1 MHFKELD
8 LSEEIIAAIDDVG
21 FEQMTEIQEKSI
33 PVVLEGKDVIG
44 RSNTGTGKTAAFGI
58 PAIEQINKN
67 TSDVQVLILCPT
79 RELAQQACDEIK
91 KFSKYKKFV
100 KPLAIFGGV
109 NIDRQIYQ
117 LKRGA
122 NLIIGTPGRV
132 IDHINRRTIK
142 LQNLKTIVLDEADE
156 MLQMGFREDI
166 ENILNHIPEERQ
178 TILFSATMPPEI
190 LAITNE
196 YQNNPVLI
204 KTISKSK
211 TVEAIEQIYYNIP
224 YGRKFDALT
233 LLLISY
239 NYKSSMVFCN
249 TKKMVDELTD
259 LLVTKGFK
267 AVGIHGDMKQ
277 TQRTAVMNSFKS
289 GKTSILV
296 ATDVAAR
303 GIDVSGI
310 DAVFNFDLPQD
321 NEYYIHRIGR
331 TGRAGKT
338 GTAHTLVCN
347 RKQAAELQIIAR
359 HTKSDIRESELPD
372 KSYIINKKM
381 IAFADEF
388 DAKRDDTIYNDT
400 YNLLNMLKESGWTAE
415 DIAIHMIN
423 ESFSKVIQDIPDV
436 SAVKYNNRRNN
447 DKNDK
452 SESRQNPRKS
462 KSKKSDDNAALVN
475 INLGRKQKISP
486 NYILGALVD
495 ATGISGK
502 SFGKINIYDN
512 FTVVEVPGN
521 KIDYIIGSMKNGKIN
536 GKKVVL
542 TKAERVK
549 KDNKPFDRRNRNQRP
564 NKHSGRNYKKKK

>member
-1 MHFKELD
+1 MQFNELR
-8 LSEEIIAAIDDVG
+8 LSNEIIKAINDVG
-21 FEQMTEIQEKSI
+21 YDQMTEIQEKSI
-33 PVVLEGKDVIG
+33 PVVLEGHDVIG

-58 PAIEQINKN
+58 PVIEQIDSD
-67 TSDVQVLILCPT
+67 TSDVQALILCPT

-91 KFSKYKKFV
+91 KFSKYKKHV

-166 ENILNHIPEERQ
+166 ENILNHIPQERQ

-190 LAITNE
+190 LAITNK
-196 YQNNPVLI
+196 YQNNPILI

-224 YGRKFDALT
+224 YGKKFDALT
-233 LLLISY
+233 LLLINY
-239 NYKSSMVFCN
+239 NYKSSMIFCN

-259 LLVTKGFK
+259 MLITKGFK

-277 TQRTAVMNSFKS
+277 AQRTAVMNSFKS

-303 GIDVSGI
+303 GIDVSGV

-338 GTAHTLVCN
+338 GTAHTLICN
-347 RKQAAELQIIAR
+347 RKQAAELQVIAR
-359 HTKSDIRESELPD
+359 YTKSDIRESDLPD
-372 KSYIINKKM
+372 KANIINKKM
-381 IAFADEF
+381 VAFADEF
-388 DAKRDDTIYNDT
+388 DNKHDEVIYNET
-400 YNLLNMLKESGWTAE
+400 HNLINMLKESGWTSD
-415 DIAIHMIN
+415 DIAVHLIN

-436 SAVKYNNRRNN
+436 SVVKYNKRTI
-447 DKNDK
+447 
-452 SESRQNPRKS
+452 E
-462 KSKKSDDNAALVN
+462 KSDFKENNRKNNKYKKAFPAMVN
-475 INLGRKQKISP
+475 INLGRNQKINP

-502 SFGKINIYDN
+502 NFGKINIHDN
-512 FTVVEVPGN
+512 YTLVEVPEN
-521 KIDYIIGSMKNGKIN
+521 KIDFIIGSLKNGKIN
-536 GKKVVL
+536 GKKVTV
-542 TKAERVK
+542 TKIERLK
-549 KDNKPFDRRNRNQRP
+549 KESKPFDRRNKKQRQ
-564 NKHSGRNYKKKK
+564 NKHSGHNYKKK